1 MTSEERNTW
10 VSAIAA
16 VGTYV
21 TYVIVMNVRA
31 AGGLLV
37 DVPYV
42 RPLLW
47 TVGATII
54 ATIVGSIIAAI
65 LAAIV
70 TAINDGPEAAKEIDR
85 KDERDKQINRFG
97 EYVGFYV
104 LSAGIVGAMALTMT
118 GAAHFWIANALYLAV
133 VASGLVTAIVKIVI
147 YRRGF

>member
-1 MTSEERNTW
+1 MTSEERSTW
-10 VSAIAA
+10 VSALAA
-16 VGTYV
+16 TGTYV
-21 TYVIVMNVRA
+21 AYVILMNVRA
-31 AGGLLV
+31 AGGPLV

-54 ATIVGSIIAAI
+54 ASIVGSIIAAI

-70 TAINDGPEAAKEIDR
+70 TAIRSGEEAVKEIDR
-85 KDERDKQINRFG
+85 KDELDKQISRFG

-104 LSAGIVGAMALTMT
+104 LSAGIVGAMALAMT
-118 GAAHFWIANALYLAV
+118 GSAHFWIANALYLTLV
-133 VASGLVTAIVKIVI
+133 LSGLVTAVVKIVV